1 MIEKVKKAIYRHEG
15 KRDDEFSS
23 FYFVVH
29 EILVDRWNKSNTPL
43 HCLAHSL
50 NPSLSWL
57 NETSNRQPPHQDNE
71 ITKERKIYL
80 KRIFPNNE
88 EFRAVQ
94 VEYGKFSGCLKSFS
108 DSDSMSDRGKI
119 DPKHWWLLYGSSTPL
134 LQKLALKLLGQP
146 SSSSCAER
154 NWSTYSFVHSIKRNK
169 MTPQR
174 AEDLVFVHTNLRL
187 LSSSP
192 TYKEGGSK
200 MWDVGGDHHD
210 SFEDV
215 GVLEVANLSLDET
228 DMEAVIFTDDGLE
241 NEGNENIE
249 VESIK
254 KRVAL
259 IYFPF

>member
-1 MIEKVKKAIYRHEG
+1 
-15 KRDDEFSS
+15 
-23 FYFVVH
+23 VH

-50 NPSLSWL
+50 NPILSWL

-119 DPKHWWLLYGSSTPL
+119 DPKHWWLLYGSSIPL
-134 LQKLALKLLGQP
+134 LQKLDLKLLGQP
-146 SSSSCAER
+146 SSSSYAER
-154 NWSTYSFVHSIKRNK
+154 NSTYSFVHSIKRNK
-169 MTPQR
+169 MSSQR
-174 AEDLVFVHTNLRL
+174 VKDLVFVHTNLQL
-187 LSSSP
+187 LSRRSP

-200 MWDVGGDHHD
+200 MWNVGDHHD
-210 SFEDV
+210 SFKDV
-215 GVLEVANLSLDET
+215 GVLEVANLSLDEP
-228 DMEAVIFTDDGLE
+228 DIEAMIFTDE
-241 NEGNENIE
+241 
-249 VESIK
+249 
-254 KRVAL
+254 
-259 IYFPF
+259 

>member
-1 MIEKVKKAIYRHEG
+1 
-15 KRDDEFSS
+15 
-23 FYFVVH
+23 VH
-29 EILVDRWNKSNTPL
+29 EILVDRWNKSNTHL

-50 NPSLSWL
+50 NPRYYSLSWL
-57 NETSNRQPPHQDNE
+57 NGSNRQPPHQDNE
-71 ITKERKIYL
+71 ISKERKICL

-94 VEYGKFSGCLKSFS
+94 VEYAKFSGCLSFT

-119 DPKHWWLLYGSSTPL
+119 DPKHRWLLYGSSTPL
-134 LQKLALKLLGQP
+134 LQKLALKLFGQP

-187 LSSSP
+187 LSRRSP

-215 GVLEVANLSLDET
+215 GVLEVANL
-228 DMEAVIFTDDGLE
+228 
-241 NEGNENIE
+241 
-249 VESIK
+249 
-254 KRVAL
+254 
-259 IYFPF
+259 